1 MQGVIKSYIQ
11 KLEIVYAL
19 DSYEKVSFKGEVEF
33 INYLDK
39 PSRLILS
46 DSGNMGLSHFHG

>member
-1 MQGVIKSYIQ
+1 MITSYIQ
-11 KLEIVYAL
+11 KLELVYAL
-19 DSYEKVSFKGEVEF
+19 DSYGKVIFKGEVEF

-46 DSGNMGLSHFHG
+46 DSGNMGLSQFSWLT